1 MQRNTVS
8 RISIIKSMG
17 AYLPT
22 LRRLSLTAVAVG
34 AFATAAVAADSAGFG
49 ESGNEHWVGTWGTAL
64 HAPDL
69 GVPGLANTGFNNQ
82 TLRQIVHTSV
92 GGHQVRVRLS
102 TFGAKSLVIG
112 AAHIGLRGLGAAIV
126 PGSDQTL
133 TFGGKPS

>member
-1 MQRNTVS
+1 MQRNSVS

-34 AFATAAVAADSAGFG
+34 ALASAAVAADSAGFG
-49 ESGNEHWVGTWGTAL
+49 ESGNEHWVGAWGTAL

-82 TLRQIVHTSV
+82 TLRQIMHTSV
-92 GGHQVRVRLS
+92 GGQGARRV
-102 TFGAKSLVIG
+102 FC
-112 AAHIGLRGLGAAIV
+112 LRR
-126 PGSDQTL
+126 
-133 TFGGKPS
+133 

>member
-1 MQRNTVS
+1 MQRNSVS

-34 AFATAAVAADSAGFG
+34 ALARAAVAADSAGFG

-64 HAPDL
+64 HPPDL

-82 TLRQIVHTSV
+82 PLRQIV
-92 GGHQVRVRLS
+92 Q
-102 TFGAKSLVIG
+102 
-112 AAHIGLRGLGAAIV
+112 
-126 PGSDQTL
+126 QTVESHKCRFKL
-133 TFGGKPS
+133 YA